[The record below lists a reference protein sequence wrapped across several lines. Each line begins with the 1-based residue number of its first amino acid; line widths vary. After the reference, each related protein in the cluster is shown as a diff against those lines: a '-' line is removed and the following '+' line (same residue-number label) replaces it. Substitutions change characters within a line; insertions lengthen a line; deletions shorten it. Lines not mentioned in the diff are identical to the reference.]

1 MIGGFRSV
9 LCVSVFQSSFPVI
22 VIMTDGSEKRICG
35 GGFWTS
41 MLACFWKAE
50 RSNLTKKLLHYDD
63 KITVSCSTNM
73 FPEHFFQAW
82 HQMLQTT
89 KINLKKSVSLI
100 FFFQKSQLQSAS
112 IFFKFVHPCLLLFYI
127 RCVVPSLYVLSSGC
141 VYVPL
146 SLVSVPPAI
155 LNPLNPNIKIEILI
169 YCPYTFSIGVVGR
182 ICWNI
187 N

>member
-100 FFFQKSQLQSAS
+100 FFFSKITVA
-112 IFFKFVHPCLLLFYI
+112 I
-127 RCVVPSLYVLSSGC
+127 RFNLPQVCPSMPAFILYSLC
-141 VYVPL
+141 CTL
-146 SLVSVPPAI
+146 SLCFELRLCLCSTQFGVSSSCDP
-155 LNPLNPNIKIEILI
+155 
-169 YCPYTFSIGVVGR
+169 
-182 ICWNI
+182 
-187 N
+187 

>member
-100 FFFQKSQLQSAS
+100 FFFKNHSCNPLQSSSSLSTHACFYF
-112 IFFKFVHPCLLLFYI
+112 IFAVLYPLFMFWAQAMFMFHSVWCQFLL
-127 RCVVPSLYVLSSGC
+127 RSLTL
-141 VYVPL
+141 
-146 SLVSVPPAI
+146 
-155 LNPLNPNIKIEILI
+155 
-169 YCPYTFSIGVVGR
+169 
-182 ICWNI
+182 
-187 N
+187 

>member
-9 LCVSVFQSSFPVI
+9 LCVSVFQGSFLVI
-22 VIMTDGSEKRICG
+22 VIMTDGSEKLNCA

-41 MLACFWKAE
+41 EIACFLKSAVSLA
-50 RSNLTKKLLHYDD
+50 RNNFIMTKSQFLVQQICLPNTFSKHYKQQKLTWRKLLAY
-63 KITVSCSTNM
+63 
-73 FPEHFFQAW
+73 
-82 HQMLQTT
+82 
-89 KINLKKSVSLI
+89 

-112 IFFKFVHPCLLLFYI
+112 IFFRFVHPCLLLFCI
-127 RCVVPSLYVLSSGC
+127 RCVVPSLHVLSC
-141 VYVPL
+141 YVYVPL

-155 LNPLNPNIKIEILI
+155 LNPLNHDIKIEIRI
-169 YCPYTFSIGVVGR
+169 YCPYTFSIGVAGI